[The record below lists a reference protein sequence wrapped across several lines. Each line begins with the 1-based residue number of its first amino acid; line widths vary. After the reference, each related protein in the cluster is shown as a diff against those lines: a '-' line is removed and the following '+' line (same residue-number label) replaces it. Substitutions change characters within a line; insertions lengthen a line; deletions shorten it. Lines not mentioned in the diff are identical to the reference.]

1 MIKPI
6 WLWLTHVHEY
16 KDYETRGYI
25 ENCGIYGYKKI
36 TRGLWCEECNKFK
49 KHTVKIKNY

>member
-36 TRGLWCEECNKFK
+36 TQVLSCKECNKFK
-49 KHTVKIKNY
+49 KHTVKIKNN

>member
-16 KDYETRGYI
+16 KDYETYEYI
-25 ENCGIYGYKKI
+25 CNSGIDGYKKI
-36 TRGLWCEECNKFK
+36 TQVLSCKECNKFK
-49 KHTVKIKNY
+49 KHTVKIKNN